1 MAWYDNLSKFRN
13 IRNVPTVL
21 QDTAD
26 RLRRNSAG
34 KKEKEEPAPQAA
46 PDAAETPAAET
57 SAAAADIPSADEVFA
72 YFRQIAAIP
81 HGSFHTEAIS
91 DYLEQFA
98 LDHRLS
104 YRRDQMG
111 NLIIRRPGSAGC
123 EDLPAVALQ
132 GHIDMVC
139 EKEASNPIDMEKEA
153 ITVLQDGDWL
163 HADGTTLGGDDG
175 IAVAIMLA
183 LLADDSLRCPPLECV
198 FTVDEEVGLLGADGI
213 DLSDLQSRRMINL
226 DSEDEG
232 IITAGCAGG
241 VEVICTLTGTRREKK
256 GRVLSLSVGGL
267 RGGHSGVAIGQGR
280 ANADLVLARL
290 LYRLESCGKYGIV
303 SLNGGTRDN
312 AIPRD
317 AGAEIIFTRSISTD
331 TVRQTVE
338 EFREAL
344 QAEYSAT
351 DPDLRIDAQWIT
363 QEGPGKAKK
372 DLRPAFTRKD
382 SRRFVRFLIT
392 LPNGVIEYLPQQTDV
407 PQTSLSLGIVRSMA
421 DGIRTHSLVR
431 SCINSQKEMLVDRI
445 RCLADMFDAKI
456 DFQGAY
462 PAWEK
467 IEHSQFRDLAAD
479 VYEKLT
485 GVKAEVQVIHGGLEC
500 GLLAAKVPGL
510 DCISIGPVMQGV
522 HTPAE
527 RLSISS
533 SRRVYGYVRE
543 ILAECAETPQARPEA
558 AQKTAEAAEEPE
570 IAEDT
575 GMAAE
580 AAETSEAQVS
590 AEAAPDQNAAAAA
603 PDQTTAAAAPDEQ
616 ADAADQ
622 TAAAAAPG
630 EQADTAAKQL

>member
-1 MAWYDNLSKFRN
+1 MAWKDNLSKFRN

-26 RLRRNSAG
+26 RIRRNSG
-34 KKEKEEPAPQAA
+34 KGTSGEESAEQAVSDTAPVSMADQEQGPGVPAESMSQ
-46 PDAAETPAAET
+46 
-57 SAAAADIPSADEVFA
+57 ADIPSADEVFA

-81 HGSFHTEAIS
+81 HGSFHTEALS

-98 LDHRLS
+98 KDHQLS
-104 YRRDQMG
+104 CRRDQMG
-111 NLIIRRPGSAGC
+111 NLIIRRPGSTGC

-183 LLADDSLRCPPLECV
+183 LLADDTVCCPPLECV

-213 DLSDLQSRRMINL
+213 DLSDLQSRRMINM

-256 GRVLSLSVGGL
+256 GRILSLSVGGL
-267 RGGHSGVAIGQGR
+267 RGGHSGEAIGQGR

-290 LYRLESCGKYGIV
+290 LYRLESCGKYSIV
-303 SLNGGTRDN
+303 SFNGGTRDN

-317 AGAEIIFTRSISTD
+317 AGAEIIFTGTISTE

-344 QAEYSAT
+344 QAEYRWT
-351 DPDLRIDAQWIT
+351 DPDLRIDAEWIT

-382 SRRFVRFLIT
+382 SRRFVRFLMT
-392 LPNGVIEYLPQQTDV
+392 LPNGVIEYLPTQTDV
-407 PQTSLSLGIVRSMA
+407 PQTSLSLGIVRTMA

-431 SCINSQKEMLVDRI
+431 SCINSQKEMVVDRI
-445 RCLADMFDAKI
+445 RCMADVFDAEI

-467 IEHSQFRDLAAD
+467 IPHSPFRDLAAN

-533 SRRVYGYVRE
+533 CRRVYGYVRE

-570 IAEDT
+570 ITEDT

-590 AEAAPDQNAAAAA
+590 AEAAQDQNATAAA
-603 PDQTTAAAAPDEQ
+603 PD
-616 ADAADQ
+616 
-622 TAAAAAPG
+622 